1 MYGPQQPLAKACSDV
16 LMTCGKPAQSG
27 LANEGADMTENWLK
41 KKPIRKNGALP
52 MYIQVAEILDAEVK
66 SRRGVH
72 FALPS
77 EGELSRE
84 FGVSRVTVRQ
94 ALKQLETRGV
104 IYSEH
109 GRGYFNTASR
119 LSGVSGF
126 HSFTSEVRKLGGTP
140 TSSIVA
146 YAEGQTMP
154 ESFSKHLLASNDG
167 HESFIFLRRVRAI
180 DGNPVAIEDAY
191 LPAAR
196 YPSATRA
203 MFEGSSLY
211 EEMTSTWGIVPTWT
225 DALFEPAAATAEEA
239 GHLEIAEGSP
249 VLAVW
254 RVTVTDTDQAV
265 EYVKSVYKGD
275 GFMLNVNRYRL

>member
-1 MYGPQQPLAKACSDV
+1 MPD
-16 LMTCGKPAQSG
+16 T
-27 LANEGADMTENWLK
+27 WLK
-41 KKPIRKNGALP
+41 KRPIRKNGALP
-52 MYIQVAEILDAEVK
+52 MYVQVAEILDAEVK
-66 SRRGVH
+66 SRRGVP

-109 GRGYFNTASR
+109 GRGYFSTASR
-119 LSGVSGF
+119 LRGVSGF
-126 HSFTSEVRKLGGTP
+126 HSFTSEVRKLGGEP
-140 TSSIVA
+140 SSTVIS
-146 YAEGQTMP
+146 YEEGQHLP
-154 ESFSKHLLASNDG
+154 ASFRSHLESSGDS
-167 HESFIFLRRVRAI
+167 EEPFIFLRRVRAI

-191 LPAAR
+191 LPSR
-196 YPSATRA
+196 LYPSATRA

-239 GHLEIAEGSP
+239 KHLRISEGVP
-249 VLAVW
+249 VLTVW

>member
-1 MYGPQQPLAKACSDV
+1 MSE
-16 LMTCGKPAQSG
+16 T
-27 LANEGADMTENWLK
+27 WLK
-41 KKPIRKNGALP
+41 KKPIRKSGAVP
-52 MYIQVAEILDAEVK
+52 MYMQVAEILDGEVK
-66 SRRGVH
+66 SRNGAH

-84 FGVSRVTVRQ
+84 FGVSRVTIRQ

-109 GRGYFNTASR
+109 GRGYFSTASR
-119 LSGVSGF
+119 MKGVSGF
-126 HSFTSEVRKLGGTP
+126 HSFTTEVRKLGAEPG
-140 TSSIVA
+140 SLIVA
-146 YAEGQTMP
+146 YEEGQP
-154 ESFSKHLLASNDG
+154 LSPAFRKHLQTEG
-167 HESFIFLRRVRAI
+167 ESGSDFLFLRRVRSI
-180 DGNPVAIEDAY
+180 DGNPVALEDAY
-191 LPAAR
+191 LPTAL

-203 MFEGSSLY
+203 MFEGASLY
-211 EEMTSTWGIVPTWT
+211 TEMAAIWGIVPTWT

-239 GHLEIAEGSP
+239 AHLKIEHGAP
-249 VLAVW
+249 VLTVW